1 MGEDDVARLPRD
13 GYGARKTNP
22 GCRHVAPF
30 EGMDAVNPEVPLEL
44 QVRAG
49 SNSNLLIH
57 EAQQGCRDATYEPS
71 RFPVAVPYPSP
82 HRATPAYVVVTSSD
96 LDTSRNKASVS
107 GLSWISRNSKV
118 SAQGLIRVAQHDA
131 EQKREPIH
139 DTVVRNAVV
148 RRVVAVQVWSIER
161 AGRSFGPWK
170 AQGDLA
176 LPGPLHSAIPD
187 QRAHIRP
194 GPRVRRRA
202 KQPRVLNELF
212 AEGPSVNAHDVAPVD
227 AGPQGVID
235 GAPLHT
241 ERWPCLKPGAIVR
254 AARRRRCAAPC
265 GPVGAWRSLVA
276 HLTGGQGVGGSNP
289 PAPTIYLPV
298 GGGGAH
304 APRCGRA
311 GG

>member
-1 MGEDDVARLPRD
+1 M
-13 GYGARKTNP
+13 
-22 GCRHVAPF
+22 
-30 EGMDAVNPEVPLEL
+30 PLEL
-44 QVRAG
+44 QV
-49 SNSNLLIH
+49 
-57 EAQQGCRDATYEPS
+57 
-71 RFPVAVPYPSP
+71 
-82 HRATPAYVVVTSSD
+82 
-96 LDTSRNKASVS
+96 SVRPN
-107 GLSWISRNSKV
+107 GKV

-176 LPGPLHSAIPD
+176 LLGPLHAAIPD

-194 GPRVRRRA
+194 SPRVRRKA

-212 AEGPSVNAHDVAPVD
+212 AEGSRVHSYDLALVD
-227 AGPQGVID
+227 TSPQGVID
-235 GAPLHT
+235 GAAGVADETCRNRRPDMQESLLHEEPLLGIGERIGPTLARSFHALRSSPGVPLHT

-254 AARRRRCAAPC
+254 AARRRRAASR

-289 PAPTIYLPV
+289 PAPTIYLPA
-298 GGGGAH
+298 GGGSPH
-304 APRCGRA
+304 APRCGTA

>member
-1 MGEDDVARLPRD
+1 MRRGELVVGEDDVARLPRD

-30 EGMDAVNPEVPLEL
+30 EGMDAVIPEMPLEL

-49 SNSNLLIH
+49 
-57 EAQQGCRDATYEPS
+57 P
-71 RFPVAVPYPSP
+71 
-82 HRATPAYVVVTSSD
+82 
-96 LDTSRNKASVS
+96 
-107 GLSWISRNSKV
+107 NSKV

-176 LPGPLHSAIPD
+176 LLGPLHAAIPD

-194 GPRVRRRA
+194 GPRVRRKA
-202 KQPRVLNELF
+202 KQPRVLHELF
-212 AEGPSVNAHDVAPVD
+212 AKRLSVHACDIALVD
-227 AGPQGVID
+227 TSPQRMID
-235 GAPLHT
+235 GAP
-241 ERWPCLKPGAIVR
+241 GAADETCR
-254 AARRRRCAAPC
+254 NRRRY
-265 GPVGAWRSLVA
+265 VQESLL
-276 HLTGGQGVGGSNP
+276 HEEPLLGIGERICRP
-289 PAPTIYLPV
+289 
-298 GGGGAH
+298 
-304 APRCGRA
+304 
-311 GG
+311 